1 MKKLKLEELAVE
13 SFQTVEGARG
23 AGSVRAHEVITE
35 FYAGA
40 TCFPECPGTDWET
53 CHNTCEG
60 PSCRPVDC
68 P

>member
-23 AGSVRAHEVITE
+23 AGSVRAHEYPTE
-35 FYAGA
+35 FHAGN
-40 TCFPECPGTDWET
+40 TCLPECPGTDWET
-53 CHNTCEG
+53 CQNTCEG
-60 PSCRPVDC
+60 PTCWPGGC